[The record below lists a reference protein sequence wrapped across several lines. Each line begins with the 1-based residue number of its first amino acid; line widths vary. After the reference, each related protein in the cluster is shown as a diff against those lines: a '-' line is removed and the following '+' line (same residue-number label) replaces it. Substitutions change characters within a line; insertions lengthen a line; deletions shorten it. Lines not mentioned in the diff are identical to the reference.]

1 MVDVDVLIRSCGRPS
16 LARAVQSA
24 LEQGGVRVQVR
35 VVPASGEPLQGLA
48 EHPQVQVLPV
58 QGRLTRSA
66 AANAL
71 LQAVE
76 APLALFLDDDDWLL
90 PGHLQR
96 LAEAL
101 HAHPEAVAAHTG
113 VEVLSGE
120 PPKRVHVYE
129 QPVDPTRMQLQNQ
142 LPIHAVL
149 FRRAALEAAPPLR
162 FDETLD
168 HFEDWDF
175 WLRLLARGGLVH
187 VPGVSAVYWLDA
199 QQGSGHATQGAQRAA
214 QLEAFAARQLSR
226 WSPAQLRELIE
237 WQGQRDAQLSATEQ
251 RGQALGAELQALAQ
265 SSAARIA
272 ELDAERVH
280 ASHRA
285 DEALE
290 LLDSERRELS
300 AHRRELQT
308 LQTLR
313 ERQLAEIAGL
323 NRELGQVQQQRDAL
337 LNSTS
342 WRLTRPLRAVGKT
355 LHWLRSG
362 RARHLLGGLR
372 QRAASAW
379 RRHGLW
385 GNLRRA
391 PHYLR
396 LLPRLVR
403 DYSQPAGVVAANPF
417 AVAAPVR
424 PPLRLHPQLVADER
438 VLAEVRVSVVIPVL
452 NGGPELLLLVRKLLG
467 QQGLGGV
474 EVVVVDSGSS
484 DGIPERIEALG
495 VRLVRIRPEEFS
507 HSYARNLGAE
517 HATGT
522 HLFFMVQDAY
532 PIGDRW
538 LYGIVRYLLDHA
550 EQGVVAASCAEY
562 SRADSD
568 AMYDCSVNTHYRF
581 LGCLDEDRIGH
592 FIGDDHMSLRS
603 MGQLSDVSCLIPRS
617 LFQQYRYRGDFA
629 EDLDLGIRLI
639 KAGHKVAMLAS
650 LKVVHSHNRPAWYY
664 LKRTFVDVVFLVDL
678 FEDFERPGCR
688 SLRGLIE
695 GIELVAQ
702 RLAAWLPELHGLADG
717 QSPSEALRT
726 WLQGARHWL
735 PRPQQDWQTLDDARV
750 DGFVRQLLAEHRQ
763 QPAVKQAD
771 RERLQERQRFVDMFM
786 SRLEHFGHF
795 AAPIYTAADT
805 RVREEYAAAALK
817 TFAAS
822 VGAALAF
829 WVLDR
834 RATPGSASE
843 AECAW
848 AEQLFTQLKAGV

>member
-1 MVDVDVLIRSCGRPS
+1 M
-16 LARAVQSA
+16 QSA
-24 LEQGGVRVQVR
+24 LAQSGVRVTVR
-35 VVPASGEPLQGLA
+35 VLPAAGRPLLSLDELA
-48 EHPQVQVLPV
+48 GHPDVQLLPV
-58 QGRLTRSA
+58 LGRLSRSA

-71 LQAVE
+71 LQALQ

-101 HAHPEAVAAHTG
+101 QAQPEAVAAHTG

-120 PPKRVHVYE
+120 PPQRVHVYD
-129 QPVDPTRMQLQNQ
+129 QPVDPIRMQLQNQ

-149 FRRAALEAAPPLR
+149 FRRAALEVEPPLR
-162 FDETLD
+162 FDEALD

-175 WLRLLARGGLVH
+175 WLRLLVRGSLVH
-187 VPGVSAVYWLDA
+187 VPGVSAVYWLDE
-199 QQGSGHATQGAQRAA
+199 QLGSGHSTQGVQRAA
-214 QLEAFAARQLSR
+214 QLEAFAERQLQR

-237 WQGQRDAQLSATEQ
+237 WQGARDAQHSAAEQ
-251 RGQALGAELQALAQ
+251 RSQALALELEALAQ
-265 SSAARIA
+265 GSAARIT
-272 ELDAERVH
+272 ELDAELAH

-308 LQTLR
+308 LQALR
-313 ERQLAEIAGL
+313 ERQLAQIAGL
-323 NRELGQVQQQRDAL
+323 SRELGQAQQQRDAL
-337 LNSTS
+337 LNSRS
-342 WRLTRPLRAVGKT
+342 WRLTRPLRAAGKT

-372 QRAASAW
+372 ARGASAW

-396 LLPRLVR
+396 LLPRFVR

-417 AVAAPVR
+417 AVAAPLR
-424 PPLRLHPQLVADER
+424 PPLRLHPQLIADQR
-438 VLAEVRVSVVIPVL
+438 VLADVRVSVVIPVL
-452 NGGPELLLLVRKLLG
+452 NGGPELLLLLARKLLG

-474 EVVVVDSGSS
+474 EVVVVDSGSN
-484 DGIPERIEALG
+484 DGIPERIETLG
-495 VRLVRIRPEEFS
+495 VRLVRISPAEFS

-517 HATGT
+517 HASGT

-603 MGQLSDVSCLIPRS
+603 MGQLSDVSCLIPRD
-617 LFQQYRYRGDFA
+617 LFMQYRYRGDYA

-639 KAGHKVAMLAS
+639 QAGHKVAMLAS
-650 LKVVHSHNRPAWYY
+650 VKVVHSHNRPAWYY
-664 LKRTFVDVVFLVDL
+664 LKRSFVDVIFLVGL
-678 FEDFERPGCR
+678 FKDFECPPCR
-688 SLRGLIE
+688 SVQGLMA
-695 GIELVAQ
+695 GI
-702 RLAAWLPELHGLADG
+702 RLAAEQLGAWLPVIERLPDG
-717 QSPSEALRT
+717 QDLGSALSAWIASART
-726 WLQGARHWL
+726 WAPAAASLNLRDERLDAFLTQLGQEAERLPAQSASDQVDAQRAFLDAFLAR
-735 PRPQQDWQTLDDARV
+735 LDHFNRFASAVYGPADARL
-750 DGFVRQLLAEHRQ
+750 RQEFADAARKTLA
-763 QPAVKQAD
+763 A
-771 RERLQERQRFVDMFM
+771 
-786 SRLEHFGHF
+786 
-795 AAPIYTAADT
+795 T
-805 RVREEYAAAALK
+805 
-817 TFAAS
+817 
-822 VGAALAF
+822 VGAALAY
-829 WVLDR
+829 WVLDLR
-834 RATPGSASE
+834 RAE
-843 AECAW
+843 ADAGRMAESLAEREW
-848 AEQLFTQLKAGV
+848 AEQLYKQLKAGV